1 MRNKSLWTMA
11 FAITAGAALV
21 VACGDDDNAG
31 SSGGV
36 DAGPGVDSGPKDGGS
51 SGNVDSGDAGTQCTF
66 AGFVINLISTQS
78 TPSAQPSTDLGDNC
92 TPSTSQDDFKSLF

>member
-1 MRNKSLWTMA
+1 MA

-21 VACGDDDNAG
+21 VACGDDDSGASS

-36 DAGPGVDSGPKDGGS
+36 DSGPGVDGSKVDSGSS

-66 AGFVINLISTQS
+66 AGFVINLINTD
-78 TPSAQPSTDLGDNC
+78 TTASAQPSTDLGDNC
-92 TPSTSQDDFKSLF
+92 TPSTDQADFQSLF